1 SEGIATTRRTR
12 TPNATRVRSRLGI
25 FFHLPARLV
34 VLQRDQ
40 ELLERHDRLLPC
52 RCLRLRAEQRQGC
65 LGQSSDD
72 GGGLAGVDDRPTG
85 ALHLLR
91 KHFLLV
97 VEPVGGADDQHV
109 QDADRDD
116 GDEDERDVRGPREVV
131 EPLDDPLDERS
142 HAPSIGSSVWC
153 LPPNRNPL
161 MVIITGLIAVR
172 TAYSW
177 VARLTR
183 MAIIQTAQMPK
194 AKRIFSRSVR
204 SRSSCLER
212 FAVELDRLG
221 IKCPLSAVIE

>member
-1 SEGIATTRRTR
+1 LSLSNWAWLIVSRPALLVVSVLSVMLMTAGPVIPSEGIATTRRTR

-131 EPLDDPLDERS
+131 
-142 HAPSIGSSVWC
+142 
-153 LPPNRNPL
+153 
-161 MVIITGLIAVR
+161 
-172 TAYSW
+172 
-177 VARLTR
+177 
-183 MAIIQTAQMPK
+183 
-194 AKRIFSRSVR
+194 
-204 SRSSCLER
+204 
-212 FAVELDRLG
+212 
-221 IKCPLSAVIE
+221 